1 MTFQSMASVFII
13 FSFLSAANAQL
24 DAASQEA
31 LEKTNELLLD
41 SNKRQEAIKGDKK
54 AQQADSYAESI
65 GGAHKEEIYGLTSKI
80 FEKLIKKY
88 NADPTKIQEVLTKAM
103 ANPEAFA
110 NSEFSPEDLKALREL
125 ANKLPQPVSGK

>member
-80 FEKLIKKY
+80 FEKLMKFHHFLLLSQFFE
-88 NADPTKIQEVLTKAM
+88 AVL
-103 ANPEAFA
+103 F
-110 NSEFSPEDLKALREL
+110 DLKPIL
-125 ANKLPQPVSGK
+125 A